1 MSSKGEVRRLF
12 ERFQAKVKELASLIL
27 SNTEVVRRLRH
38 DLDEVITRTGD
49 ISRRLDGIE
58 ARHEMRAAVVEPP
71 KVSEPPVFVST
82 PFETRGEVR
91 QEEEAALPAQKPEG
105 RPKSKTEALHNAARQ
120 GDIALAKR
128 CIEEGADVNE
138 VICYESALDVAIEA
152 GHLDMVRF
160 LVANGARIERGF
172 LVGTRQV
179 RRARCLE
186 HNDIADFLEREIA
199 GKPEPPSA
207 KLVSL
212 PPVKAP
218 TAAPTAPPAAPRDLW
233 TMFAEGSIGRNIRDR
248 IEEIRSRTR
257 ELGWEVQL
265 GTYWLPRVAV
275 LCIAIAVVFF
285 LTLAIQRWGAAW
297 MPHLRVGIGY
307 AVCAGLLVLAWRSEA
322 KYSGLARVLYGGGFA
337 VMYFVTFATH
347 YVRFAQVFASPVPT
361 LLLLTVVVAAWA
373 IAAQVRQSKIIAV
386 LVTGLGHLTVLLS
399 TLTLDSPG
407 SFSMMGLVVLSAGS
421 AFFLLRNRW
430 YYVASLGLVGSY
442 VNDFVALAHG
452 RPADPYT
459 DFAGSMGVLA
469 VFFLIFALAELYSP
483 EEVRRKTIPGW
494 FRNAFVTVNTAAF
507 FALGTVVMSHFDF
520 TRDHQDIFRF
530 SFAALLMVI
539 GLGYLRLRAGDP
551 LFNVYFVKSVA
562 LATVA
567 LATRYGGNSLSACLA
582 VETVVLLVS
591 ARRSGLL
598 VMRPLAFGVG
608 CIAFAHSIG
617 SAFEM
622 AFGVGLFAPAT
633 ALHLRPIAYTAPEY
647 LGYAVRAVLGVL
659 AFLVSSQ
666 LYQRTNWT
674 IRSPKTAPFA
684 EGTLS
689 LCWQLDLIA
698 ERPAWLKE
706 TDRPF
711 EGLLFPYL
719 YALAGVVLFLAYAF
733 PLVQDGHRFA
743 VMAGFALAL
752 TVCAALLDSKPF
764 GLAAVGSLV
773 LAASVVGSRELL
785 HLEAIDLPVVIT
797 GLVAAGAVA
806 LASEE
811 SRLGKRIGLAFHQHV
826 VSPYLLYGTWS
837 WLAGLFLAKV
847 FPGVNGA
854 FALAAAAVIAAGLFL
869 VLHATVF
876 AAISGGFA
884 LWASVVFL
892 PEVLDHLHVD
902 PIRFGVAACVLVGL
916 SLLADRYF
924 SFLGKRTAIA
934 PYLCAGLV
942 VNAIVVLLCYFEVSI
957 QREWLM
963 TVTAL
968 ACYGFLAYATVFSS
982 PAATAVAFAA
992 TIYASMRTVEI
1003 TFDAATANTGL
1014 AVASILLVA
1023 LSLLGDRYFAYLK
1036 RRAAIAQ
1043 YACAALVA
1051 NAIVVLLCYFEVSIQ
1066 HEWLMAATALAC
1078 YGFLAYAAVFSSPA
1092 ATAVAFAGTI
1102 YASMRTVEITF
1113 DAATADTGL
1122 AVASILLVA
1131 LSLLGDRYFAYLKRR
1146 AAIAQYACAAL
1157 VVDAIVVLLC
1167 YFEVSI
1173 EPEWLM
1179 TATALACYGFLAYAA
1194 VFRSPA
1200 AAGVAFVGMLYASFR
1215 HTGEAFNA
1223 ASLQPSLVVAFV
1235 LLAAFWIVSERLY
1248 VWLAPRYGEILA
1260 AVARNTTYDPRR
1272 PETVLAPIALAT
1284 ALLLVLLNRIPHLAP
1299 ANLAFITIS
1308 WFALAAGLFVVSLV
1322 FRQRFYRYAGLAVI
1336 VLSLG
1341 RLFLIDMKEQDP
1353 LLRVAAFAIV
1363 GAGLLCISIG
1373 YYKWMARAR
1382 TEERKHP
1389 IEGPTAAPKD
1399 PESR

>member
-1 MSSKGEVRRLF
+1 MFSKGEVRHLF
-12 ERFQAKVKELASLIL
+12 ERFQAKVKELTSLIL
-27 SNTEVVRRLRH
+27 SNTEVVRRLRQ
-38 DLDEVITRTGD
+38 DLDEAINRTED
-49 ISRRLDGIE
+49 ISRRLDEIE
-58 ARHEMRAAVVEPP
+58 ARDEGRAAVVEPP

-82 PFETRGEVR
+82 SLDTRGEVR
-91 QEEEAALPAQKPEG
+91 QKEEAALPAQKPEG
-105 RPKSKTEALHNAARQ
+105 HPKSKTEALHNAARQ
-120 GDIALAKR
+120 GDIALARR

-138 VICYESALDVAIEA
+138 VICYESALDVAVEA
-152 GHLDMVRF
+152 GQLDMVRF
-160 LVANGARIERGF
+160 LVANGAKIERGF

-199 GKPEPPSA
+199 GKPEAPSA
-207 KLVSL
+207 EPVSL

-218 TAAPTAPPAAPRDLW
+218 TIALAAPPAAPRQHGGAQRDMW
-233 TMFAEGSIGRNIRDR
+233 TMLAEGPIGRNIRER
-248 IEEIRSRTR
+248 IEEVRSRTR

-285 LTLAIQRWGAAW
+285 LTLAIERWGAAW

-322 KYSGLARVLYGGGFA
+322 KYGGLARVLYGGGFA

-347 YVRFAQVFASPVPT
+347 YVRFAQVFPSPVPT

-399 TLTLDSPG
+399 ALTLDSPG
-407 SFSMMGLVVLSAGS
+407 PFSMMGLVVLSAGS

-452 RPADPYT
+452 RVGDPYT

-469 VFFLIFALAELYSP
+469 VFFLIFALAELFSP
-483 EEVRRKTIPGW
+483 EELRRKAIPGW

-520 TRDHQDIFRF
+520 TRDHQDVFRL
-530 SFAALLMVI
+530 SFAAVLMLV

-567 LATRYGGNSLSACLA
+567 LATHYGGNSLSACLA
-582 VETVVLLVS
+582 VETAVLLVS
-591 ARRSGLL
+591 ARRSGLV
-598 VMRPLAFGVG
+598 VMRLLAFGVG
-608 CIAFAHSIG
+608 CVAFTQSICA
-617 SAFEM
+617 AFQI
-622 AFGVGLFAPAT
+622 AFGVNLWSPIA
-633 ALHLRPIAYTAPEY
+633 ALHLTPIAYTAPEY

-659 AFLVSSQ
+659 AFLVSSH

-674 IRSPKTAPFA
+674 IRSPRTAPFA

-719 YALAGVVLFLAYAF
+719 YALAGAVLFLAYAF

-743 VMAGFALAL
+743 VMAGFALVL
-752 TVCAALLDSKPF
+752 TVSAALFGSKPF

-773 LAASVVGSRELL
+773 LAASAVGSRELL

-811 SRLGKRIGLAFHQHV
+811 LRLGKRIGLAFHQHV
-826 VSPYLLYGTWS
+826 VSPYLLYGACS
-837 WLAGLFLAKV
+837 WLAGLFLIKE

-854 FALAAAAVIAAGLFL
+854 FALAAAAIIAAGLFL

-924 SFLGKRTAIA
+924 SYLKKRTEIT

-957 QREWLM
+957 EREWLM
-963 TVTAL
+963 T
-968 ACYGFLAYATVFSS
+968 
-982 PAATAVAFAA
+982 
-992 TIYASMRTVEI
+992 
-1003 TFDAATANTGL
+1003 
-1014 AVASILLVA
+1014 
-1023 LSLLGDRYFAYLK
+1023 
-1036 RRAAIAQ
+1036 
-1043 YACAALVA
+1043 
-1051 NAIVVLLCYFEVSIQ
+1051 
-1066 HEWLMAATALAC
+1066 ATALAC
-1078 YGFLAYAAVFSSPA
+1078 YGFLAYAAVFSSPGA
-1092 ATAVAFAGTI
+1092 SAVAFAGTI

-1122 AVASILLVA
+1122 AVASVLLVA
-1131 LSLLGDRYFAYLKRR
+1131 LSLLGDRYFAYLRER

-1157 VVDAIVVLLC
+1157 VVNAIVVLLC

-1173 EPEWLM
+1173 EREWLM

-1194 VFRSPA
+1194 AFRSPA
-1200 AAGVAFVGMLYASFR
+1200 AAGVAVAGMLYASFR

-1223 ASLQPSLVVAFV
+1223 ASLQPGLVVAFT
-1235 LLAAFWIVSERLY
+1235 LLAVFWIVSERLY

-1260 AVARNTTYDPRR
+1260 AVARNSTHDPRR

-1284 ALLLVLLNRIPHLAP
+1284 ALLLVLLNRIPHLAN

-1308 WFALAAGLFVVSLV
+1308 WFALAAALFVLSLI
-1322 FRQRFYRYAGLAVI
+1322 FRQRFYRYAGLSVI

-1382 TEERKHP
+1382 TEERENP
-1389 IEGPTAAPKD
+1389 IEGPTAASKD
-1399 PESR
+1399 PE